1 LIDMFAVVELFW
13 LWHS

>member
-1 LIDMFAVVELFW
+1 MFAVVELFW